1 MKIQAIGPRP
11 IGVDFFVEDAAVPQ
25 GTRPVRP
32 HPQVLSAVGALA
44 GLAPRQRQP
53 RGASMAPRK
62 PLDDIQKTFQAK
74 RKEPDKETEPVS
86 FGRAPAAA
94 GGPRPPVRA
103 QRRRLAAH
111 HHEPDHHD
119 TPHPQLNSG
128 SAEALFAANQ
138 IQVGQAARVT
148 GLGSAQQVQPRP
160 LPVDQAGD
168 SDQAR
173 FDRPR
178 ERRGHALAAL
188 QRLLGAP
195 LQDPRQAHPERYD
208 AAAKA
213 ALKQRIVEQGPS
225 FRTTPAEHEEFREA
239 FLFQAR
245 EDLPAHLK
253 PAGAT
258 LAHQAYDSLMGQVA
272 QIQRAHPELQ
282 HIPAEDLAALRAF
295 TGSHRDLVQN
305 ALRGEQV
312 PDNPLGLSFAKAVVS
327 ALHALPPAYTH
338 QGPAFTRLDA
348 AAGMPQPPFKPGEAR
363 IEWQIF
369 GASQAREAGHAAV
382 QTQSLTA
389 RNIAA
394 FALRPQDQE
403 LVFPPGTGFRI
414 DHVSSGP
421 DLTVMQSELPH
432 RPPDHPLNRSADLPP
447 PDVMASRRAAAPAA

>member
-11 IGVDFFVEDAAVPQ
+11 IGVDFFVEDTGAPQ
-25 GTRPVRP
+25 GTRPARP

-44 GLAPRQRQP
+44 GLAPRQRQS

-62 PLDDIQKTFQAK
+62 SLDEIQDTFQAK

-86 FGRAPAAA
+86 FGRASAAS
-94 GGPRPPVRA
+94 GPRPPVRA

-128 SAEALFAANQ
+128 SAEALLAANQ

-148 GLGSAQQVQPRP
+148 GLGSAQQAQPRP

-178 ERRGHALAAL
+178 DRRGQTLAAL
-188 QRLLGAP
+188 QRLLGAA
-195 LQDPRQAHPERYD
+195 LQDPVQAHPERYD

-239 FLFQAR
+239 FLFQAQA
-245 EDLPAHLK
+245 DLPARLK
-253 PAGAT
+253 AAGST

-272 QIQRAHPELQ
+272 QLQRAHPELR

-295 TGSHRDLVQN
+295 TGSHRELVQN
-305 ALRGEQV
+305 ALLGEQV
-312 PDNPLGLSFAKAVVS
+312 PANPLGLSFAKAVVS

-348 AAGMPQPPFKPGEAR
+348 TAGTPQPPLKPGETR
-363 IEWQIF
+363 IEWQVF
-369 GASQAREAGHAAV
+369 GASQAREAGHAAI
-382 QTQSLTA
+382 QTQALNA
-389 RNIAA
+389 KNIAA

-403 LVFPPGTGFRI
+403 LVFPPGTGFRV
-414 DHVSSGP
+414 DHTTSAP
-421 DLTVMQSELPH
+421 ELTVMQSELPH
-432 RPPDHPLNRSADLPP
+432 RPPDSPPNRSPDLPTP
-447 PDVMASRRAAAPAA
+447 SLMASQRAAAPAA

>member
-11 IGVDFFVEDAAVPQ
+11 IGVDFFVEDGGVPQ

-32 HPQVLSAVGALA
+32 HPQVLSAVGALT
-44 GLAPRQRQP
+44 GLVPRQRQA
-53 RGASMAPRK
+53 RGGSLAPRK
-62 PLDDIQKTFQAK
+62 PLGDIQNTFQA
-74 RKEPDKETEPVS
+74 RLKEPDKESES
-86 FGRAPAAA
+86 GRAPAVA
-94 GGPRPPVRA
+94 GGPRPPVRTP
-103 QRRRLAAH
+103 RRRLAAH

-138 IQVGQAARVT
+138 IQVGLAGRVT
-148 GLGSAQQVQPRP
+148 GLGSAQQMQPHQ

-178 ERRGHALAAL
+178 DRRGHGLAAL

-195 LQDPRQAHPERYD
+195 LQDPVQTHPERYD

-225 FRTTPAEHEEFREA
+225 FRTTPAEHEEFRQA
-239 FLFQAR
+239 FLFQAQA
-245 EDLPAHLK
+245 DLPARLK
-253 PAGAT
+253 AAGST
-258 LAHQAYDSLMGQVA
+258 LAHQAYDTLMGQVA
-272 QIQRAHPELQ
+272 QLQRMHPEVR

-305 ALRGEQV
+305 ALLGDQV
-312 PDNPLGLSFAKAVVS
+312 PANPLGLSFAKAVVS

-348 AAGMPQPPFKPGEAR
+348 AAGMPQPPLKPGEAR

-369 GASQAREAGHAAV
+369 GASQAREPGHAAV
-382 QTQSLTA
+382 MTRSLNA
-389 RNIAA
+389 KNIAA

-403 LVFPPGTGFRI
+403 LVFPPGTRFRV
-414 DHVSSGP
+414 DRTVPGP
-421 DLTVMQSELPH
+421 NLTVEQSELPH
-432 RPPDHPLNRSADLPP
+432 QPPMRLPDP
-447 PDVMASRRAAAPAA
+447 APTAFTAAQRAAAPAA